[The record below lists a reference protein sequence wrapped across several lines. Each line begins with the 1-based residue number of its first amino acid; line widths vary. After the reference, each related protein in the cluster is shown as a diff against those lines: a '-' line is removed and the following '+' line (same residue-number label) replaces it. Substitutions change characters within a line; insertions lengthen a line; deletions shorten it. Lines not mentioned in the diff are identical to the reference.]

1 MLAGPIRDPPLGLI
15 PVLVQKEEA
24 GFAVPVST
32 DEEPSTTWT
41 EVNEGVRVRGGWG
54 GGRERA
60 SGSVGEGS
68 EMDEGNY
75 NKGGIMDESRPNGPI
90 HSGVLAAVWT
100 RLHKSEEGQAGDC
113 KCRGVH
119 RW

>member
-32 DEEPSTTWT
+32 DKEPSMTWT

-54 GGRERA
+54 GGCKWA

-68 EMDEGNY
+68 EMDEGHY
-75 NKGGIMDESRPNGPI
+75 NKGGITDESHPI
-90 HSGVLAAVWT
+90 HSSMLAVVWAT
-100 RLHKSEEGQAGDC
+100 AR
-113 KCRGVH
+113 RGKQVTTSAEVCMPH